1 MTLLEVAHIER
12 AGAAETDV
20 DVVLDE
26 SGTLL
31 ECGASLQ
38 RLLATEPAA
47 PMVGRPLAS
56 FSPDAP
62 VLQRLLAR
70 ARLDGRAG
78 PADIRFA
85 RADGELIDMQCS
97 VVARFNRPG
106 EAPVLVGRLVDVA
119 ERRRLEQQ
127 LIGTQRLEVIG
138 RLAGGLAHEFNNL
151 LTIIAGNTDAL
162 LSGLSEDDPLRGAAA
177 DVMDAASRAASI
189 TRQLLAFGR
198 KQVSAPEPLLLQQLV
213 ADSKPLLT
221 GVLGSR
227 VQLQLELSDDA
238 PEVHVDRGLFEQVI
252 INLAL
257 NARDAMPAGGRL
269 SVHVDAVD
277 VNDQPPRERPWL
289 RPGSYVRMRV
299 SDTGHG
305 MDPVTRAHV
314 FEPFFTTRRNASNRG
329 MGLAAVY
336 GIVKQSNGFV
346 WVESEPQAG
355 ASFTV
360 LVPVRRP
367 ETVGATARAG
377 SGETILL
384 VEPEHRQRSR
394 MRESLERRGYR
405 VLTADSGADAVTLF
419 AAHPMPVHLLI
430 AAREAVTGEGHPLSE
445 RLQAIDPALQSLVV
459 LDASEQPGTVD
470 GVLPTIPTIRR
481 PFSLMLLAD
490 RVRSVLE
497 SGEGR
502 RRRV

>member
-1 MTLLEVAHIER
+1 VIPLEAAQVER
-12 AGAAETDV
+12 AEAADTDV

-26 SGTLL
+26 AGTLL
-31 ECGASLQ
+31 DCGPALRRLLGADPSAPMIGLPLAAFSPDAPALQ
-38 RLLATEPAA
+38 RLLA
-47 PMVGRPLAS
+47 
-56 FSPDAP
+56 
-62 VLQRLLAR
+62 Q
-70 ARLDGRAG
+70 ARLEGRAG
-78 PADIRFA
+78 PADIRLA
-85 RADGELIDMQCS
+85 KTDGALIDMQCS
-97 VVARFNRPG
+97 VVARYERPG
-106 EAPVLVGRLVDVA
+106 DPPVLVGRLVDVA

-138 RLAGGLAHEFNNL
+138 RLAGGLAHDFNNL
-151 LTIIAGNTDAL
+151 LTIIAGNADTL
-162 LSGLSEDDPLRGAAA
+162 LCGLSEGDPLRQAAE

-198 KQVSAPEPLLLQQLV
+198 KQVSAPEPLLLQDLV
-213 ADSKPLLT
+213 AESAPLLT
-221 GVLGSR
+221 GVLGAR
-227 VQLQLELSDDA
+227 VQLQLDLSDAA

-269 SVHVDAVD
+269 SIHVDAVD
-277 VNDQPPRERPWL
+277 VNDRTRLERPWL
-289 RPGSYVRMRV
+289 RPGSYVRVRV

-329 MGLAAVY
+329 LGLAAVY

-355 ASFTV
+355 ATFTV
-360 LVPVRRP
+360 LVPVRRHEAP
-367 ETVGATARAG
+367 GAGARPGGETV
-377 SGETILL
+377 LV
-384 VEPEHRQRSR
+384 VEPDHRQRSR
-394 MRESLERRGYR
+394 IRETLERRGYR
-405 VLTADSGADAVTLF
+405 VLTASSGADAVSLF
-419 AAHPMPVHLLI
+419 AAHPTPVHLLV
-430 AAREAVTGEGHPLSE
+430 AARDAVTPAGHPLPE

-459 LDASEQPGTVD
+459 IDASEEPGTAD
-470 GVLPTIPTIRR
+470 AVLPTMPTIRR

-490 RVRSVLE
+490 RVRSVLD

-502 RRRV
+502 RRRA